1 MEERET
7 KQIITLLN
15 QSETVMDNG
24 NKVSADQIKEHVVMT
39 SQTVIFLIGE
49 LRELAKLS
57 NRTNNRA
64 LNVVAGQL
72 LLQACQMKATL
83 VELAG

>member
-1 MEERET
+1 
-7 KQIITLLN
+7 
-15 QSETVMDNG
+15 MDNT
-24 NKVSADQIKEHVVMT
+24 NTVSANEIKEHVVMT

-72 LLQACQMKATL
+72 LLQACQVKATL
-83 VELAG
+83 AELV